1 MTKQTY
7 EDYKYVMQDTYQLYL
22 GARYSYR
29 EIIENE
35 EIPFK
40 FRLVVER
47 YIYQDV
53 DPETTL
59 ESHLYYMSEKN
70 IVFTTYK
77 HIKMKVK
84 ISILEEKKSFTGRVK
99 KTYATQ
105 ILPLEQ
111 LMQMSPAEK
120 EQKGVMIQE
129 VICSKLAL
137 LTF

>member
-1 MTKQTY
+1 MNKQTY